1 MEKQYQA
8 DQVENKISQL
18 WQDKNCFQPTVSDK
32 KPFVVTLPPP
42 NLTGSLHAGHV
53 MMVIEDIAARF
64 NRMKHRPTL
73 FLPGFDHASI
83 AVEHLVTQQI
93 IKEGKNKKELGR
105 EEFLKRAHQFAEKS
119 RFYIKKQLRQLGFSV
134 DWSREAY
141 TMSPDYSKAVIT
153 AFKHLQRKGL
163 IYQGEKIINWCP
175 QCQTVISDLEN
186 EHREESGRLYY
197 IKYGP
202 ITIATTRPET
212 IFADSAVAIHPDNK
226 KYQKLVGKKL
236 PLPLTDRQIPV
247 IKDEAVDPEFG
258 TGALKITPAH
268 DELDFQISQ
277 RHNLAVLTVVDRF
290 GKLTDLAS
298 EFAGMKVLEG
308 RRAVVK
314 ELKEKDLLI
323 KTETISH
330 SVGHCQRCG
339 AVIEPQISEQW
350 FVKAKPLAK
359 RAIKA
364 VRQGEIEII
373 PKHFEKVYFHWLEN
387 IHDWCISRQL
397 WWGHKIPVDGVDD
410 ILDTW
415 FSSSLW
421 PIATLGWPKKT
432 IDFKKFYPTTLRE
445 TGYDILFFWVAREI
459 MMCLELTDKVPF
471 KTVYLHGLVRDKN
484 GKKFSKTKKIG
495 FDPLEIV
502 EENGADAL
510 RMALVYGN
518 GAGNDIV
525 LSKDKVRAQRN
536 FTNKIWNATRFIL
549 MKKNAIASMTA
560 PEPVDFKPNKDD
572 QAIIEQLNKTITR
585 VTNHLENYRLGLAA
599 EEVYQFFWH
608 QFCDIYIEQT
618 KDRLYGED
626 KKAQAQAYQTL
637 LRVLKQSLKL
647 LHPFMPFV
655 TEEIWSNQLNEK
667 IPLTVSSWP
676 SGSHPLF

>member
-8 DQVENKISQL
+8 DKVENKISQF
-18 WQDKNCFQPTVSDK
+18 WQDKNCFQPKMSDK

-53 MMVIEDIAARF
+53 MMVVEDIMVRF
-64 NRMKHRPTL
+64 NRMKGRPTL

-93 IKEGKNKKELGR
+93 IKEGKNKEELGR
-105 EEFLKRAHQFAEKS
+105 EEFLKRARQFVEKS
-119 RFYIKKQLRQLGFSV
+119 RLYIKKQLQQLGFSL

-141 TMSPDYSKAVIT
+141 TMSPHYSKAVVT
-153 AFKHLQRKGL
+153 AFKHLQEKGL

-186 EHREESGRLYY
+186 EHQEENGRLYY

-226 KYQKLVGKKL
+226 KYQKLVGKKV
-236 PLPLTDRQIPV
+236 PLPLTNRQIPV
-247 IKDEAVDPEFG
+247 IEDEAVDLEFG

-268 DELDFQISQ
+268 DELDFQIGQ
-277 RHNLAVLTVVDRF
+277 RHHLAVLTVVNRA
-290 GKLTDLAS
+290 GKLTDLAG
-298 EFAGMKVLEG
+298 EFAGMNIIEG
-308 RRAVVK
+308 RQAVVEK
-314 ELKEKDLLI
+314 LKETGLLI

-339 AVIEPQISEQW
+339 AVIEPQISKQW
-350 FVKAKPLAK
+350 FVKAKPLAEK
-359 RAIKA
+359 AIEA

-373 PKHFEKVYFHWLEN
+373 PKHFEKIYFHWLEN

-421 PIATLGWPKKT
+421 PIATLGWPEKT
-432 IDFKKFYPTTLRE
+432 ADFEKFYPTTLRE

-459 MMCLELTDKVPF
+459 MMCLELTDKAPF
-471 KTVYLHGLVRDKN
+471 KTIYLHGLVRDKK
-484 GKKFSKTKKIG
+484 GRKFSKTKKIG

-502 EENGADAL
+502 AESGADAL

-518 GAGNDIV
+518 GAGSDIV
-525 LSKDKVRAQRN
+525 LSKDKVKAQRN

-549 MKKNAIASMTA
+549 MKQETGDDFQMIPSKLNA
-560 PEPVDFKPNKDD
+560 DD
-572 QAIIEQLNKTITR
+572 KAIIKQLNKTINA
-585 VTNHLENYRLGLAA
+585 VTGHLENYRLPG
-599 EEVYQFFWH
+599 V
-608 QFCDIYIEQT
+608 
-618 KDRLYGED
+618 
-626 KKAQAQAYQTL
+626 
-637 LRVLKQSLKL
+637 V
-647 LHPFMPFV
+647 MV
-655 TEEIWSNQLNEK
+655 
-667 IPLTVSSWP
+667 
-676 SGSHPLF
+676 